1 VIEESMGDGE
11 PLRTEPAPSLV
22 ISLAGSLEACTVV
35 DGSYTARLDSPTF
48 SRQIELRY
56 DPTTTD
62 LVTSLLCCVVVVQG
76 RLLFEPDKGVWVIE
90 VVKIRSLEPATA
102 SQLTGGVN

>member
-1 VIEESMGDGE
+1 MIEESRDDAE

-22 ISLAGSLEACTVV
+22 ISLAGSLEACTVA
-35 DGSYTARLDSPTF
+35 DGTYTARLDSPTF
-48 SRQIELRY
+48 PRQIELRH

-90 VVKIRSLEPATA
+90 VVEIHSLEPTTA
-102 SQLTGGVN
+102 RQLPGGIN